1 MEIIDDQKF
10 YQQMERLK
18 QETFWKYLTH
28 SHQFL
33 YFIPLLCLIDFLF
46 YPHFSWWFVLKLLLL
61 VGSMFLYLYWIYNFY
76 RRIDQK
82 GMISF
87 LFLKLFF
94 IYDLCNSVVMMIIMT
109 NFYQTFVKK
118 IGFFY
123 NLIGAVVLGI
133 IVGCVYSGCS
143 YERIK
148 VYLGSKKKV
157 NGQTK

>member
-94 IYDLCNSVVMMIIMT
+94 MYDLCNSVVDK
-109 NFYQTFVKK
+109 VR
-118 IGFFY
+118 
-123 NLIGAVVLGI
+123 I
-133 IVGCVYSGCS
+133 IV
-143 YERIK
+143 
-148 VYLGSKKKV
+148 
-157 NGQTK
+157 